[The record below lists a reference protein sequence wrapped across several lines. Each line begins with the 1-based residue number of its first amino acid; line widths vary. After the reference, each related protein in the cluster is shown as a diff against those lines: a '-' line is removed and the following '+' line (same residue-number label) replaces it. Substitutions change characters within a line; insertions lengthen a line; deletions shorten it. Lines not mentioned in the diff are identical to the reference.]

1 MRKFAI
7 TKLNIC
13 VSVLHQ
19 IFTAVCGL
27 IIARI
32 VLQSFG
38 SENNGLM
45 QSVSQILGYT
55 VLLEGG
61 IGGVMRAALYK
72 PLADNDSE
80 RITDIFQSGKRL
92 FGKIS
97 LIFILFVVLLGCF
110 IKPVINTNFD
120 WLYVFV
126 MVLILGAN
134 TYFGYYA
141 AISHRLL
148 LMADQ
153 KLYVIQLVQIISTG
167 INLVLCFVS
176 IRLGAGIHVVKLL
189 TALTAMLGPI
199 FFCGYVRKH
208 YSILPNTQRN
218 AYSLPQQRDGV
229 IHHLAYFVHRNTDV
243 VLLSLFSNL
252 ENVSVYSVYH
262 TVISVLEQ
270 LLTSV
275 SSGIAAKIGSHWA
288 RKEVARLNETIDVYE
303 VCNAALTF
311 SVGVVCFILILPF
324 VSIYTVG
331 VTDTNYIQPFFA
343 ALLIC
348 GSMVHCLMLP
358 YSVTI
363 SAAGHYRET
372 KSGAV
377 GEVSIN
383 LLISFILVLR
393 FGLIGVAMGT
403 LAAMIFRL
411 LYNVRYLSRAIVKR
425 PIYKFIKCFL
435 PNVVLAVL
443 LVTSFYVM
451 GEVNAVN
458 IGALFLNAIKV
469 SAIVFPLFAILNFTL
484 HFRLLKKY
492 ISIYRK

>member
-1 MRKFAI
+1 MRKFSI
-7 TKLNIC
+7 TKLNIG

-19 IFTAVCGL
+19 IFTAICGL
-27 IIARI
+27 VTARI
-32 VLQSFG
+32 ILESFG

-72 PLADNDSE
+72 PLADNDSG
-80 RITDIFQSGKRL
+80 RITEIFQSGKS
-92 FGKIS
+92 FFQKIS
-97 LIFILFVVLLGCF
+97 LIFILFVFTLGCCMKLA
-110 IKPVINTNFD
+110 ISTEFD

-153 KLYVIQLVQIISTG
+153 KLYIIQLLQIISTG
-167 INLVLCFVS
+167 INLVLCTVL
-176 IRLGAGIHVVKLL
+176 IRLGAGIHAVKLV
-189 TALTAMLGPI
+189 TVGTAMLGPI
-199 FFCGYVRKH
+199 FFCSYVRKH
-208 YSILPNTQRN
+208 YSISPNSQNGTYRIPQR
-218 AYSLPQQRDGV
+218 RDGV

-262 TVISVLEQ
+262 IVISVLEQ
-270 LLTSV
+270 LFSSI
-275 SSGIAAKIGSHWA
+275 SSGIAAKIGALCA
-288 RKEVARLNETIDVYE
+288 RKEIDKLNETIDIYE
-303 VCNAALTF
+303 ACNTALTF
-311 SVGVVCFILILPF
+311 SVGVVCCRLLLPF
-324 VSIYTVG
+324 VSIYTSG
-331 VTDTNYIQPFFA
+331 VHDANYYQPLFA
-343 ALLIC
+343 VLLIC

-363 SAAGHYRET
+363 SAAGHYKET
-372 KSGAV
+372 KLGAI

-383 LLISFILVLR
+383 LFISFILVRR
-393 FGLIGVAMGT
+393 FSLIGVAIGT

-411 LYNVRYLSRAIVKR
+411 LYSVHYLSKSILKR
-425 PIYKFIKCFL
+425 PMYKCIKCFL
-435 PNVVLAVL
+435 PNIVLSAL
-443 LVTSFYVM
+443 LVALFYVI
-451 GEVNAVN
+451 GGVNAEN
-458 IGALFLNAIKV
+458 IGMLFLSAIKV
-469 SAIVFPLFAILNFTL
+469 SVVVFPLFATLNFML
-484 HFRLLKKY
+484 QFRLLKKFMR
-492 ISIYRK
+492 INRK

>member
-1 MRKFAI
+1 MRKFDI

-19 IFTAVCGL
+19 ILTAACGL
-27 IIARI
+27 IVARI
-32 VLQSFG
+32 ILQSFG

-72 PLADNDSE
+72 PLADNDSG
-80 RITDIFQSGKRL
+80 RITEIFQSGKS
-92 FGKIS
+92 FFQKIS
-97 LIFILFVVLLGCF
+97 LIFILFVFTLGCCMKLA
-110 IKPVINTNFD
+110 ISTEFD

-167 INLVLCFVS
+167 INLVLCIVS
-176 IRLGAGIHVVKLL
+176 IHLGAGIHVVKLL
-189 TALTAMLGPI
+189 TAGTAMLGPI

-208 YSILPNTQRN
+208 YSIAPNTQRK
-218 AYSLPQQRDGV
+218 AYRLPQQRDGV

-252 ENVSVYSVYH
+252 ENVSVYAVYH

-270 LLTSV
+270 LLASI
-275 SSGIAAKIGSHWA
+275 SSGIAGKIGAQWA
-288 RKEVARLNETIDVYE
+288 RKEVDELNETIDVYE
-303 VCNAALTF
+303 VCNTALTF
-311 SVGVVCFILILPF
+311 AVGVVCFILILPF
-324 VSIYTVG
+324 VSIYTAG
-331 VTDTNYIQPFFA
+331 VTDANYSQPFFA

-372 KSGAV
+372 KPGAI
-377 GEVSIN
+377 GEVAVN
-383 LLISFILVLR
+383 LLISFVLVR
-393 FGLIGVAMGT
+393 PFGLIGVAMGT

-411 LYNVRYLSRAIVKR
+411 LYSVQYLSKSILKR
-425 PIYKFIKCFL
+425 PMYKCIKCFL
-435 PNVVLAVL
+435 PNIVLSTL
-443 LVTSFYVM
+443 LVALFYVI
-451 GEVNAVN
+451 GGVNAEN
-458 IGALFLNAIKV
+458 IGMLFLSAIKV
-469 SAIVFPLFAILNFTL
+469 SVIVFPLFATLNFIL
-484 HFRLLKKY
+484 QFRLLKKFMR
-492 ISIYRK
+492 INRK

>member
-13 VSVLHQ
+13 VSALHQ
-19 IFTAVCGL
+19 IVTAVCGL

-32 VLQSFG
+32 ILQSFG
-38 SENNGLM
+38 SENNGLI

-80 RITDIFQSGKRL
+80 RITDIFQSGKSFFR
-92 FGKIS
+92 KIS
-97 LIFILFVVLLGCF
+97 LIFILFVVLLGCY
-110 IKPVINTNFD
+110 IKLGIDTDFD

-126 MVLILGAN
+126 MVLILGTN

-167 INLVLCFVS
+167 INLVLCIVS
-176 IRLGAGIHVVKLL
+176 IHLGAGIHVVKLL
-189 TALTAMLGPI
+189 TAGTAMLGPI

-208 YSILPNTQRN
+208 YSIAANTQRK
-218 AYSLPQQRDGV
+218 AYRLPQQRDGV

-252 ENVSVYSVYH
+252 ENVSVYAVYH

-270 LLTSV
+270 LLASI
-275 SSGIAAKIGSHWA
+275 SSGIAGKIGEHWA
-288 RKEVARLNETIDVYE
+288 RKEVDELNETIDVYE
-303 VCNAALTF
+303 VCNTALTF
-311 SVGVVCFILILPF
+311 AVGVVCSILILPF
-324 VSIYTVG
+324 VSIYTAG
-331 VTDTNYIQPFFA
+331 VTDANYSQPFFA

-372 KSGAV
+372 KPGAI

-383 LLISFILVLR
+383 LVVSFIMVRR
-393 FGLIGVAMGT
+393 FGLIGVAIGT

-411 LYNVRYLSRAIVKR
+411 LYSVRYLSTAIVKR
-425 PIYKFIKCFL
+425 PIYKSVKCIL
-435 PNVVLAVL
+435 PNIVLAVL
-443 LVTSFYVM
+443 FIALFSAI
-451 GEVNAVN
+451 GEVNAEN
-458 IGALFLNAIKV
+458 IGMLFISAIKV
-469 SAIVFPLFAILNFTL
+469 SAIVFPLFAMLNFIL

-492 ISIYRK
+492 MRIYE

>member
-19 IFTAVCGL
+19 IVTAVCGL
-27 IIARI
+27 IITRI
-32 VLQSFG
+32 ILQSFG
-38 SENNGLM
+38 SQNNGLI

-72 PLADNDSE
+72 PLADNDLE
-80 RITDIFQSGKRL
+80 RITDIFQSGKSFFR
-92 FGKIS
+92 KIS
-97 LIFILFVVLLGCF
+97 LIFILFVVLLGCC
-110 IKPVINTNFD
+110 IKLGINTDFD
-120 WLYVFV
+120 WLYLFV
-126 MVLILGAN
+126 MVFILGTN

-167 INLVLCFVS
+167 INLVLCIVS
-176 IRLGAGIHVVKLL
+176 IHLGAGIHVVKLL
-189 TALTAMLGPI
+189 TAGTAMLGPI
-199 FFCGYVRKH
+199 FFCGYARKH
-208 YSILPNTQRN
+208 YSIAANTQRK
-218 AYSLPQQRDGV
+218 AYRLPQQRDGV

-252 ENVSVYSVYH
+252 ENVSVYAVYH

-270 LLTSV
+270 LLASI
-275 SSGIAAKIGSHWA
+275 SSGIAGKIGEHWA
-288 RKEVARLNETIDVYE
+288 RKEVDELNETINVYE
-303 VCNAALTF
+303 VCNTALTF
-311 SVGVVCFILILPF
+311 AVGVVCSILILPF
-324 VSIYTVG
+324 VSIYTAG
-331 VTDTNYIQPFFA
+331 VTDANYSQPFFA

-372 KSGAV
+372 KPGAI

-383 LLISFILVLR
+383 LLVSFILVRRL
-393 FGLIGVAMGT
+393 GLIGVAIGT
-403 LAAMIFRL
+403 LAAMIYRL
-411 LYNVRYLSRAIVKR
+411 LYSVRYLSNAIVKR
-425 PIYKFIKCFL
+425 PIYKSVKCIL
-435 PNVVLAVL
+435 PNIVLAAL
-443 LVTSFYVM
+443 FIALFSAI
-451 GEVNAVN
+451 GEVNAEN
-458 IGALFLNAIKV
+458 IGMLFISAIKV
-469 SAIVFPLFAILNFTL
+469 SAIVFPLFAMLNFIL

-492 ISIYRK
+492 MRIYE